1 MFSEEEIMQL
11 KGLFESARKSF
22 AWELRVSMRDL
33 EEESSG
39 STNQRVYGPLTKT
52 VNIKMGS
59 FK

>member
-1 MFSEEEIMQL
+1 MQL